1 MTVDGGR
8 ATIRKLFILDL
19 FFLNTD
25 DPLMHN
31 VLTSPVSLGTATE
44 GAHRPKRHKSPGQ
57 AQPLILH
64 PAQMEVGPSMLITV
78 FHQSDHIQNCVG
90 D

>member
-44 GAHRPKRHKSPGQ
+44 GAHRPERHKSPGQ
-57 AQPLILH
+57 SSAADLTPRANGGRLFDAH
-64 PAQMEVGPSMLITV
+64 NAVPSK
-78 FHQSDHIQNCVG
+78 
-90 D
+90 